1 MSEKE
6 ESPKRNN
13 MKDYYTID
21 PSKQINFINNS
32 LFELDT
38 IEDKY
43 DKANSTGSDTFN
55 EKYSNIEYTKTL
67 KISLKD
73 SINQNDLLTEELM
86 KVINEN
92 KMLKEELEEKN
103 KAIEE
108 LSQYYHYCVENHLN
122 SNCGKYKKNGSIQ
135 EIEERNVKKERR
147 KRKRLK
153 NIFNNN
159 FRKTK
164 RDKDELCEIMYIK

>member
-13 MKDYYTID
+13 MKDYYTFD
-21 PSKQINFINNS
+21 PNKQINFINNS

-108 LSQYYHYCVENHLN
+108 LSQYYHYCLENHLN
-122 SNCGKYKKNGSIQ
+122 SNCQKYKKNGSIQ
-135 EIEERNVKKERR
+135 EIEERNGKKERR

>member
-1 MSEKE
+1 
-6 ESPKRNN
+6 
-13 MKDYYTID
+13 
-21 PSKQINFINNS
+21 
-32 LFELDT
+32 
-38 IEDKY
+38 
-43 DKANSTGSDTFN
+43 
-55 EKYSNIEYTKTL
+55 
-67 KISLKD
+67 
-73 SINQNDLLTEELM
+73 M